1 MSILFLTQVLPYPLD
16 AGPKVRA
23 YDMLRHLAG
32 RHAVTLVSFVRP
44 DDRPEHVAHL
54 QGIAAAVHTV
64 PIRRS
69 AARNVLAG
77 VRGLF
82 TGLPVA
88 VVRDEMPAR

>member
-1 MSILFLTQVLPYPLD
+1 MRRFWQQVGRKSPD

-23 YDMLRHLAG
+23 YDMLRHLAR
-32 RHAVTLVSFVRP
+32 RHAVTPVSFVRP

-54 QGIAAAVHTV
+54 RGIAAAVHTV

-77 VRGLF
+77 VRGLL

-88 VVRDEMPAR
+88 LVVKGKSQ